1 MLIPICN
8 QSLTVIAR
16 SLRRSNPIFAFWI
29 ASSGLKPLLAMTAKF
44 NFDLIIFFALSVLYL
59 KYIPNWTKEW
69 FNFDSF
75 YSFFPFLIIF
85 VVQFFKTKAVELQK
99 TEINPTNLGL
109 LPLIT
114 GLLFYYTGNKAD
126 MDLLS
131 GLSLPLLFSG
141 ILLLLYGK
149 NLFMIVLPVI
159 ILLSLSIPVLPIFRL
174 TTPLQ
179 IFLADISA
187 KILNFLNIGAYSLG
201 SNIFIDKYLVTVE
214 AGCTGVKSLSS
225 LLVINF
231 LLFYFKNISV
241 FKKFLIISFSLAI
254 SFIGNIIRI
263 LLIDFYII
271 YNGLKGSE
279 NFHYYIGLGI
289 FALSLLIILV
299 INEFIEDDKIAASQ

>member
-1 MLIPICN
+1 MLIPFCN

-59 KYIPNWTKEW
+59 KYIPNWIKEW

-85 VVQFFKTKAVELQK
+85 GVQFFKTKAVELQK

-114 GLLFYYTGNKAD
+114 GLLFYYVGVKAD
-126 MDLLS
+126 INLLS
-131 GLSLPLLFSG
+131 GLSLPLLLSG
-141 ILLLLYGK
+141 ILLFLYGK
-149 NLFMIVLPVI
+149 KFFMIVLPVI

-179 IFLADISA
+179 ILLSEISV
-187 KILNFLNIGAYSLG
+187 KILNFLNINAHAIG
-201 SNIFIDKYLVTVE
+201 SNIYIDKYAVTIA
-214 AGCTGVKSLSS
+214 AGCTGIKSLSS

-241 FKKFLIISFSLAI
+241 FKKFLIILLSLAI
-254 SFIGNIIRI
+254 SFVGNVGRI

-271 YNGLKGSE
+271 YNGLKGAE
-279 NFHYYIGLGI
+279 AFHYYIGLVV
-289 FALSLLIILV
+289 FTLSLLIILV
-299 INEFIEDDKIAASQ
+299 INEFIEDEKIAAF